1 MPGSPKPGTQPL
13 ASRPFPIAARDN
25 GSVDLEPRVLRELAE
40 TFLDEDIGHGDVTTE
55 AVVEATARGTARIE
69 ARQAF
74 VVAGLDIAQQC
85 FEVLD
90 PDARW
95 EVVAPD
101 GARVSPMDVLA
112 RVEGSLGA
120 ILTAERTALNLLQ
133 RLSAVASL
141 TARFVE
147 AIAGTRAQI
156 IDTRKTTP
164 GMRILEKAAVRV
176 GGGGNHRFG
185 LDDGI
190 LIKDNHVRAAGSV
203 SEAVK
208 RARNEAPHGLVV
220 EVEVT
225 TLDELDEALN
235 AGAQAILL
243 DNMDP
248 ATVKLAVAR
257 VAGRAVLEASGGM
270 DLQNVRSYAE
280 AGVDLISIG
289 ALTHSAGSVDIS
301 LEVE

>member
-1 MPGSPKPGTQPL
+1 ME
-13 ASRPFPIAARDN
+13 I
-25 GSVDLEPRVLRELAE
+25 EPRALREIVE
-40 TFLDEDIGHGDVTTE
+40 GFLNEDIGHGDITTE
-55 AVVEATARGTARIE
+55 LVVDPTAQGSARIE
-69 ARQAF
+69 AREAF
-74 VVAGLDIAQQC
+74 VVAGIDVARTC

-90 PDARW
+90 GSVRW
-95 EVVAPD
+95 EAVAPD
-101 GARVSPMDVLA
+101 GARVSAGGTIARISGPLAVL
-112 RVEGSLGA
+112 
-120 ILTAERTALNLLQ
+120 LTGERTALNLLA
-133 RLSAVASL
+133 RLSAVATL

-147 AIAGTRAQI
+147 AIRGTDARI

-164 GMRILEKAAVRV
+164 GMRILEKAAVRT

-203 SEAVK
+203 SDAVK
-208 RARNEAPHGLVV
+208 RARNAAPHGLVV

-225 TLDELDEALN
+225 TLEELDEALA
-235 AGAQAILL
+235 AGAPAILL

-248 ATVKLAVAR
+248 ETVRAAVDR
-257 VAGRAVLEASGGM
+257 AGGEAVLEASGGV
-270 DLQNVRSYAE
+270 DLANVRAYAE

>member
-1 MPGSPKPGTQPL
+1 MEG
-13 ASRPFPIAARDN
+13 RDD
-25 GSVDLEPRVLRELAE
+25 VYMDLEPRILRELAE
-40 TFLDEDIGHGDVTTE
+40 AFLNEDIGHGDVTTE
-55 AVVEATARGTARIE
+55 AVVDPAARGVARIE
-69 ARQAF
+69 AREPF
-74 VVAGLDIAQQC
+74 VVAGLDIACAC
-85 FEVLD
+85 FELLD
-90 PDARW
+90 GSVTWQP
-95 EVVAPD
+95 VAPD
-101 GARVSPMDVLA
+101 GARVASGDVLA
-112 RVEGSLGA
+112 RIEGSLGP

-133 RLSAVASL
+133 RLSAVATL
-141 TARFVE
+141 TSRFVE

-164 GMRILEKAAVRV
+164 GMRLLEKAAVRV

-190 LIKDNHVRAAGSV
+190 LIKDNHVRAAGGV

-208 RARNEAPHGLVV
+208 RARNAAPHGLVV

-225 TLDELDEALN
+225 TLEELDEALN

-248 ATVKLAVAR
+248 AMVRRAVER
-257 VAGRAVLEASGGM
+257 VDGAAVLEASGGM
-270 DLQNVRSYAE
+270 DLSNVRAYAE
-280 AGVDLISIG
+280 TGVDLISIG

>member
-1 MPGSPKPGTQPL
+1 M
-13 ASRPFPIAARDN
+13 
-25 GSVDLEPRVLRELAE
+25 VDLEPRILRELAGA
-40 TFLDEDIGHGDVTTE
+40 FLNEDIGHGDVTTE
-55 AVVEATARGTARIE
+55 AVVDPNARGVARIE
-69 ARQAF
+69 AREPF
-74 VVAGLDIAQQC
+74 VVAGLDVARTC
-85 FEVLD
+85 FEILD
-90 PDARW
+90 TGVEW
-95 EVVAPD
+95 TTLSPD
-101 GARVSPMDVLA
+101 GTRVDAGDSLA
-112 RVEGSLGA
+112 RIEGSLA
-120 ILTAERTALNLLQ
+120 PILTAERTALNLLQ
-133 RLSAVASL
+133 RLSAVATM

-147 AIAGTRAQI
+147 QIRGTRSQI

-190 LIKDNHVRAAGSV
+190 LIKDNHVRAAGGV
-203 SEAVK
+203 AEAVK
-208 RARNEAPHGLVV
+208 RARNGAPHGLVV

-225 TLDELDEALN
+225 TLDELDQALE

-248 ATVKLAVAR
+248 ATVARAVER
-257 VAGRAVLEASGGM
+257 VGGSAVLEASGGM
-270 DLQNVRSYAE
+270 NIDNVRAYAE
-280 AGVDLISIG
+280 TGVDLISIG

>member
-1 MPGSPKPGTQPL
+1 MEG
-13 ASRPFPIAARDN
+13 RDD
-25 GSVDLEPRVLRELAE
+25 VHMDLEPRILRELAGA
-40 TFLDEDIGHGDVTTE
+40 FLNEDIGHGDVTTE
-55 AVVEATARGTARIE
+55 AVVDPAARGVARIE
-69 ARQAF
+69 AREPF
-74 VVAGLDIAQQC
+74 VVAGLDIARAC
-85 FEVLD
+85 FEILD
-90 PDARW
+90 ASMIWQP
-95 EVVAPD
+95 VAPD
-101 GARVSPMDVLA
+101 GSRVGVRDVLA
-112 RVEGSLGA
+112 RIEGALGP

-133 RLSAVASL
+133 RLSAVATL

-147 AIAGTRAQI
+147 EIAGTKAQI

-164 GMRILEKAAVRV
+164 GMRLLEKAAVRV

-190 LIKDNHVRAAGSV
+190 LIKDNHVRAAGGV

-208 RARNEAPHGLVV
+208 RARNAAPHGLVV

-225 TLDELDEALN
+225 TLDELDEALS

-248 ATVKLAVAR
+248 ATVRRAVER
-257 VAGRAVLEASGGM
+257 VGGDAVLEASGGM
-270 DLQNVRSYAE
+270 DLTNVRAYAE
-280 AGVDLISIG
+280 TGVDLISIG

>member
-1 MPGSPKPGTQPL
+1 MTGL
-13 ASRPFPIAARDN
+13 RDN
-25 GSVDLEPRVLRELAE
+25 GSVDLEPRVLRELASA
-40 TFLDEDIGHGDVTTE
+40 FLKEDIGHGDVTTE
-55 AVVEATARGTARIE
+55 AVVDPHTRGVARIE
-69 ARQAF
+69 AREPF
-74 VVAGLDIAQQC
+74 VVAGLDIARAC
-85 FEVLD
+85 FELLD
-90 PDARW
+90 ESLAW
-95 EVVAPD
+95 TTEAPD
-101 GARVSPMDVLA
+101 GSRVGTKDVLA
-112 RVEGSLGA
+112 RVEGALGP

-133 RLSAVASL
+133 RLSAVATL

-147 AIAGTRAQI
+147 TIAGTRSQI

-164 GMRILEKAAVRV
+164 GLRLLEKAAVRV

-190 LIKDNHVRAAGSV
+190 LIKDNHIRAAGGV

-208 RARNEAPHGLVV
+208 RARNAAPHGLVV

-225 TLDELDEALN
+225 TLEELDEALE

-248 ATVKLAVAR
+248 ATVKRAVER
-257 VAGRAVLEASGGM
+257 VGGEAVLEASGGM
-270 DLQNVRSYAE
+270 DLDNVRSYAE
-280 AGVDLISIG
+280 TGVDLISIG

>member
-1 MPGSPKPGTQPL
+1 MD
-13 ASRPFPIAARDN
+13 I
-25 GSVDLEPRVLRELAE
+25 EPRIVRELAE
-40 TFLDEDIGHGDVTTE
+40 SFLKEDIGHGDVTTE
-55 AVVEATARGTARIE
+55 AVVNPSIQGTARIE
-69 ARQAF
+69 ARASF
-74 VVAGLDIAQQC
+74 VVAGLDIARAC
-85 FEVLD
+85 FELLD
-90 PDARW
+90 PHASW
-95 EVVAPD
+95 TSVTPD
-101 GARVSPMDVLA
+101 GSRVGPQDVLA
-112 RVEGSLGA
+112 RIDGALGP

-133 RLSAVASL
+133 RLSAVATL

-147 AIAGTRAQI
+147 AVAGTRAQI

-164 GMRILEKAAVRV
+164 GMRLLEKAAVRV

-185 LDDGI
+185 LDDGV
-190 LIKDNHVRAAGSV
+190 LIKDNHIRAAGGV
-203 SEAVK
+203 TEAVK

-225 TLDELDEALN
+225 TLEELDEALS

-248 ATVKLAVAR
+248 ATVKQAVER
-257 VAGRAVLEASGGM
+257 VGGDAVLEASGGM
-270 DLQNVRSYAE
+270 HLDNVRAYAE
-280 AGVDLISIG
+280 TGVDLISIG

>member
-1 MPGSPKPGTQPL
+1 
-13 ASRPFPIAARDN
+13 
-25 GSVDLEPRVLRELAE
+25 VDLEPRVLRELAE
-40 TFLDEDIGHGDVTTE
+40 QFLNEDIGHGDVTTE
-55 AVVEATARGTARIE
+55 AVVDPDARGVARIE
-69 ARQAF
+69 AREPF
-74 VVAGLDIAQQC
+74 VVAGLDIAKAC

-90 PDARW
+90 GSVTW
-95 EVVAPD
+95 TTGSPD
-101 GARVSPMDVLA
+101 GSRVGDQDVLA

-133 RLSAVASL
+133 RLSAVATL
-141 TARFVE
+141 TALFVE
-147 AIAGTRAQI
+147 RIAGTRSQI

-164 GMRILEKAAVRV
+164 GLRLLEKAAVRV

-190 LIKDNHVRAAGSV
+190 LIKDNHIRAAGGV
-203 SEAVK
+203 TEAVK
-208 RARNEAPHGLVV
+208 RARNAAPHGLVV

-225 TLDELDEALN
+225 TLEELEEALN
-235 AGAQAILL
+235 AGAPSILL

-248 ATVKLAVAR
+248 ATVRRAVER
-257 VAGRAVLEASGGM
+257 VGGEAVLEASGGM
-270 DLQNVRSYAE
+270 DLDNVRAYAE
-280 AGVDLISIG
+280 TGVDLISIG